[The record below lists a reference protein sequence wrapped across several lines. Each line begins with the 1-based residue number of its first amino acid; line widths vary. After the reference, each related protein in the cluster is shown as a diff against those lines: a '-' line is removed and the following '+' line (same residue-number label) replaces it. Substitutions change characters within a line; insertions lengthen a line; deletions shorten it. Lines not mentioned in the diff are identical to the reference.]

1 MKTNQ
6 SVQGGEIRCRSPIR
20 QPLLPVHNLMVHPQ
34 RELLQNIS
42 VFGALSADTL
52 DFLLQRST
60 VITCP
65 KGEFF
70 FREGDQAQSVYILE
84 TGRVAVLKHWQ
95 ERDYLLKHLEP
106 GACFGEM
113 ALMDMYPRSA
123 SVRAE
128 TDSSACKISSA
139 ALLDLYQHDLE
150 QFTLLQMNLGR
161 EVSRRLRE
169 ADERLFRMQREAE
182 AREHESSLVLRS

>member
-1 MKTNQ
+1 
-6 SVQGGEIRCRSPIR
+6 
-20 QPLLPVHNLMVHPQ
+20 MVHPH
-34 RELLQNIS
+34 RELFQNVS
-42 VFGALSADTL
+42 VFGALSADAM

-60 VITCP
+60 VVACP
-65 KGEFF
+65 KGECF

-106 GACFGEM
+106 GDCFGEM

-123 SVRAE
+123 SVLAE

-139 ALLDLYQHDLE
+139 ALLDLYQHDME

-169 ADERLFRMQREAE
+169 ADEQQFRMQREAE